1 MKIMLACCLGM
12 STSVVVQKMKDAAKE
27 QGKDYE
33 IWET

>member
-27 QGKDYE
+27 HGQGL
-33 IWET
+33 